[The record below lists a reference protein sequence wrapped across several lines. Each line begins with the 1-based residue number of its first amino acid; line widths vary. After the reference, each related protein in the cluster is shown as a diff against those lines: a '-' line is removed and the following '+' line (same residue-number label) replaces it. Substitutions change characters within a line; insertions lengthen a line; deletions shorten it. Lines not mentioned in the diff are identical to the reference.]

1 MAGIE
6 SYAVYVPSGRLVRA
20 AIGETLGT
28 PRGRGARPVA
38 SYDEDSTTLA
48 VAAVRRAVVSARDI
62 DGSLWFATSRPAYLE
77 KSNAATVATA
87 GGLPEGCAAYDVGG
101 ALRGGAGALR
111 AGLAE
116 GSAVVVAS
124 DLRYALPGSVDESE
138 GADASAGFVV
148 GPQAV
153 AELVAS
159 VSITRELLERWREP
173 GETRTHTWEDR
184 FGAEEYVP
192 LGQRA
197 LDDVLDRCEIKSED
211 LRKVVISTPHSRT
224 GAALQKK
231 FSAEQGDL
239 GAVADL
245 GYAGAADLGVGLVA
259 AFEAAAPGDLVLAM
273 SVVDG
278 ADAFVFR
285 MTERHRPGGSGLETL
300 GTSTAEISYADFLT
314 WRGLLPREP
323 ARRPALKPPVPPASL
338 RASGWKFG
346 FVAGRCREC
355 EYRNLPPR
363 RVCLRCN
370 ARDSSEP
377 EPMIDVPAYVA
388 TLTDDWLSE
397 SVQLPAKVA
406 AVDFE
411 GGGRFEFELADA
423 AGRTVNPGDPVV
435 PTFRVAGVADNK
447 VRNYIWKVRPHREG
461 GC

>member
-1 MAGIE
+1 MVGIE
-6 SYAVYVPSGRLVRA
+6 SYAVYVPIGRLDRA
-20 AIGETLGT
+20 AIGKTLGA
-28 PRGRGARPVA
+28 PKRRGTRPVA

-48 VAAVRRAVVSARDI
+48 VAAVRRAIGAAGDI
-62 DGSLWFATSRPAYLE
+62 EGSLWFATSRPAYLE
-77 KSNAATVATA
+77 KSNAATVAIA
-87 GGLPEGCAAYDVGG
+87 GGLPEECAAYDVGG
-101 ALRGGAGALR
+101 AIRGGAGALR

-124 DLRYALPGSVDESE
+124 DLRYALPGSADESE

-148 GPQAV
+148 GPRAV

-173 GETRTHTWEDR
+173 GEARTRTWEDR

-197 LDDVLDRCEIKSED
+197 LDDVLERCGITSEE
-211 LRKVVISTPHSRT
+211 LRKVVISTPHTRT
-224 GAALQKK
+224 RTALKKK
-231 FSAEQGDL
+231 FSAGQADL

-285 MTERHRPGGSGLETL
+285 MTERHRPGGRGLEAL
-300 GTSTAEISYADFLT
+300 DASTSEVSYADFLT

-323 ARRPALKPPVPPASL
+323 ARRPDLKPPVPPASW
-338 RASGWKFG
+338 RTSGWKFG
-346 FVAGRCREC
+346 FIASRCREC
-355 EYRNLPPR
+355 DYRNLPPR
-363 RVCLRCN
+363 RICLRCN
-370 ARDSSEP
+370 AHDSFAP
-377 EPMIDVPAYVA
+377 EPMIDVPAHVA

-423 AGRTVNPGDPVV
+423 VDHAVNIGDPVE
-435 PTFRVAGVADNK
+435 PTFRVAGVAGNK

-461 GC
+461 EF